1 MKSRLKGIF
10 QVLIPLSIPLI
21 LIMGTIRFL
30 LTPVFVRFEYHLPY
44 FPPDRYGFS
53 DEERLRYA
61 QGARKYLVTEA
72 EIDVL
77 GDLRFQ
83 DGSPLYN
90 DRELRHM
97 EDVKQVLQGAFR
109 ALYAVIILLIL
120 GGVWAWREK
129 KWNVFWKSLARGG
142 ILTVFLLV
150 STLLLAAV
158 GFQTLFVIFHRI
170 FFEGD
175 TWIFRYSD
183 TLIRLFPIVFWRD
196 AFLVLGTLTAGLGLI
211 TAVLFGRISK
221 RMKGD

>member
-1 MKSRLKGIF
+1 MKSWLQGIF

-21 LIMGTIRFL
+21 LIMGIIRFL
-30 LTPVFVRFEYHLPY
+30 LTPVFVRFEYQLPY

-53 DEERLRYA
+53 DQERLRYA
-61 QGARKYLVTEA
+61 QGARQYLVTQA
-72 EIDVL
+72 DIDVL

-109 ALYAVIILLIL
+109 ALYAAIFFLIL

-129 KWNVFWKSLARGG
+129 RWDVLWKSLARGG

-150 STLLLAAV
+150 STLVLAAV

-211 TAVLFGRISK
+211 TAVLFGRIWK
-221 RMKGD
+221 RTKGE

>member
-1 MKSRLKGIF
+1 MKSWLQRIF
-10 QVLIPLSIPLI
+10 QVIIPLSIPLI

-53 DEERLRYA
+53 EEERLRYA
-61 QGARKYLVTEA
+61 QGARQYLVTKA
-72 EIDVL
+72 DIDVL

-90 DRELRHM
+90 ERELRHM
-97 EDVKQVLQGAFR
+97 EDVKHVLQGAFR
-109 ALYAVIILLIL
+109 AMYAAVVLLVL
-120 GGVWAWREK
+120 GGVWAWRVK
-129 KWNVFWKSLARGG
+129 RWDVLWKSLARGG
-142 ILTVFLLV
+142 ILTVILLV
-150 STLLLAAV
+150 STLFLAAV

-211 TAVLFGRISK
+211 TAILFGRIAK
-221 RMKGD
+221 RVKGK